1 MGRNRWRD
9 AGDLMKNTLMDKA
22 YRFLRSDDE
31 LARLTTEVLDHASAD
46 TAFRATLVCHLAAPH
61 TPAMTLAGHVGV
73 DIAAVR
79 EAYRFVRTHPGLQQ
93 LVKSLYYPHRL
104 RSAFAAATVAEWLRR
119 PEVPQRILGR
129 EPVLAETMEI
139 HPTRGTCNYRCR
151 MCLWSDQAELTY
163 ATKQLDTGGLMTVN
177 DWHRVLDELVVAGV
191 RRLVV
196 SGGGEALINPD
207 LPDILGRAAD
217 LGFEIHV
224 YTTGFAARPGSR
236 LFAALLRCHR
246 IRFSV
251 HSCDPVTYDHIA
263 GTGPRQHALDR
274 VAANLGALL
283 DERQETPALGIGM
296 VVQQV
301 NHVQIEA
308 MTDFAEALGVDWLD
322 IRKDEVDVTDDL
334 DPAQLEVVRR
344 QLRAVRARAGG
355 ATRIDIGDELVAL
368 ANGLTPDRSR
378 TPECLGRWFRP
389 TIGAFGHLTPC
400 DLKAEPRFATTGYD
414 LGNVKRTRILNV
426 IATSNQQRINDDCTQ
441 CMPSSRTGNAIV
453 HKLLTDI
460 QAGAGLDEQP
470 FV

>member
-1 MGRNRWRD
+1 
-9 AGDLMKNTLMDKA
+9 MKNTVVDQA
-22 YRFLRSDDE
+22 YRFLRSDAE
-31 LARLTTEVLDHASAD
+31 LARLASETLDHAPAD
-46 TAFRATLVCHLAAPH
+46 TAFRAALVCHLAAPH
-61 TPAMTLAGHVGV
+61 TPATTLADHLGL

-79 EAYRFVRTHPGLQQ
+79 DIYRFGRTHPGLQQ
-93 LVKSLYYPHRL
+93 LVRSLYYPHRL

-119 PEVPQRILGR
+119 PEVPQRILAR

-163 ATKQLDTGGLMTVN
+163 ATKQLDTGGLMTIN
-177 DWHRVLDELVVAGV
+177 DWLLLLDELTAAGV
-191 RRLVV
+191 RRLII

-224 YTTGFAARPGSR
+224 YTTGFAAQPGSR
-236 LFAALLRCHR
+236 LSAALLRCHR

-263 GTGPRQHALDR
+263 GTRPRQHALDR
-274 VAANLGALL
+274 VTANLGALL
-283 DERQETPALGIGM
+283 DERQAAPALGIGM
-296 VVQQV
+296 VIQQA
-301 NHVQIEA
+301 NHAQIEA

-322 IRKDEVDVTDDL
+322 IRKDEVDVTDGL
-334 DPAQLEVVRR
+334 DPTQLPVVRE
-344 QLRAVRARAGG
+344 QLRAVRTRAGG
-355 ATRIDIGDELVAL
+355 ATGIDIGDELVAL

-414 LGNVKRTRILNV
+414 LGNVKRTRILDV
-426 IATSNQQRINDDCTQ
+426 IATSNQRRISDDCTQ

-453 HKLLTDI
+453 HKLLADI
-460 QAGAGLDEQP
+460 QAGVGLDEQP